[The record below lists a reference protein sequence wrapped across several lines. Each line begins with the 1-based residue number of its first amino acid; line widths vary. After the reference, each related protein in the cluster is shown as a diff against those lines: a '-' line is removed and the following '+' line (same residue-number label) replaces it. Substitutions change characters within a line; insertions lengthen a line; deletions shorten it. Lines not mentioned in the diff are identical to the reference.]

1 MSLLSRHCGRCY
13 RQLATTTTPTAVNC
27 IRRWIG
33 FTPMTPPSL
42 TSIVDID
49 KLSKED
55 SGTIE
60 SIWISYHNDD
70 DTDSI
75 INKRKSTM
83 ASALVLC
90 KEDADTI
97 KIRAKMSPLFIL
109 PVFKESSDSFLLLLS
124 QYQEKHGFI
133 LTYLEEYK
141 RNPETASPWM
151 SLMLYSEFEISKGIS
166 LVRSDFTPNITK
178 KENVI
183 ISQILVDVYRAQDMY
198 DAHVHTFNKE
208 PSKFDFDKY
217 ILTCK
222 NNYSQRF
229 LLK

>member
-1 MSLLSRHCGRCY
+1 MS
-13 RQLATTTTPTAVNC
+13 
-27 IRRWIG
+27 
-33 FTPMTPPSL
+33 PPSL

-49 KLSKED
+49 KLSRED

-70 DTDSI
+70 DTDSTT
-75 INKRKSTM
+75 KKKSAM
-83 ASALVLC
+83 ASALVLN
-90 KEDADTI
+90 KEDAGII
-97 KIRAKMSPLFIL
+97 KVRAKMSPLFIV

-124 QYQEKHGFI
+124 QYQDKHGFI

-151 SLMLYSEFEISKGIS
+151 SLMMYSDLETSKGIT
-166 LVRSDFTPNITK
+166 LLRSDFTPNVTK
-178 KENVI
+178 KENSIV
-183 ISQILVDVYRAQDMY
+183 SQILVDVYRTQDMF

-217 ILTCK
+217 MAATRDK
-222 NNYSQRF
+222 YSHQF
-229 LLK
+229 VS